1 MTSTKALLSPECA
14 SSVHEGAEMH
24 VYVYSLLL
32 LSASIGKK
40 ICIEI
45 HDSHLRGLEQTKLLR
60 INGCSCDAVTKYH
73 MCLHIYT

>member
-24 VYVYSLLL
+24 VYVYSLLF

-45 HDSHLRGLEQTKLLR
+45 HDSYL
-60 INGCSCDAVTKYH
+60 
-73 MCLHIYT
+73 